1 MPTAKLAAYAQ
12 LAEETAGRIT
22 HSHQEWT
29 GFLQTAA
36 RLYKYPYHEQLM
48 IYAQRPEATACA
60 EYEIWNKAMRRYV
73 RRGSRGIAL
82 IDTAS
87 DMPKLRYVF
96 DIADTGGRE
105 NSRRPF
111 LWELT
116 EQNTPAAMN
125 ALENGYDV
133 PASEGLER
141 QLHAIASE
149 LSQVYW
155 IDHQGEILDIVDG
168 SYLEGYDEFNVGA
181 SFRKAVSVSLEYA
194 LLSRCGLS
202 PDERFIHEDFLPM
215 DELYMAGQQERR
227 VLAQDL
233 LYLRRDFSEEG
244 RKPGF
249 LQTLDAYNEIGFPE
263 GVEKL
268 GGALEQAEFRHTLKK
283 ELEALAQGYSQNP
296 NLLSYRN
303 HQPVRLLER
312 LGELDWPRKE
322 YESTLLESS
331 ALQGFITRDETDAE
345 LARGSGIENG
355 RSRIASFF
363 SQAHTDKEKADF
375 LKNEYGIG
383 GHSHALSG
391 VSGSHEEHDAK
402 GIRLQKPG
410 CADVL
415 LKWPEVARRIDALIA
430 QRRYL
435 PEKEKAVPS
444 RTAITKEDIQSKVLQ
459 ADTHGKPRSS

>member
-202 PDERFIHEDFLPM
+202 PNERFIHEDFLPIFDWNTPEATATLGTAVSEM
-215 DELYMAGQQERR
+215 
-227 VLAQDL
+227 
-233 LYLRRDFSEEG
+233 SEEVL
-244 RKPGF
+244 R
-249 LQTLDAYNEIGFPE
+249 AIEISVRNYERSMENERAE
-263 GVEKL
+263 L
-268 GGALEQAEFRHTLKK
+268 QAERGLPDSLPDHG
-283 ELEALAQGYSQNP
+283 ANGASHRQ
-296 NLLSYRN
+296 
-303 HQPVRLLER
+303 VRQDR
-312 LGELDWPRKE
+312 RSFPC
-322 YESTLLESS
+322 
-331 ALQGFITRDETDAE
+331 AF
-345 LARGSGIENG
+345 G
-355 RSRIASFF
+355 RF
-363 SQAHTDKEKADF
+363 
-375 LKNEYGIG
+375 
-383 GHSHALSG
+383 
-391 VSGSHEEHDAK
+391 
-402 GIRLQKPG
+402 
-410 CADVL
+410 
-415 LKWPEVARRIDALIA
+415 
-430 QRRYL
+430 
-435 PEKEKAVPS
+435 
-444 RTAITKEDIQSKVLQ
+444 
-459 ADTHGKPRSS
+459 GKP

>member
-149 LSQVYW
+149 LSQRLLGRPSSRRFSTSLTVR
-155 IDHQGEILDIVDG
+155 
-168 SYLEGYDEFNVGA
+168 YLEGYDEVAIGA

-194 LLSRCGLS
+194 LRSRCGLAQRGALH
-202 PDERFIHEDFLPM
+202 PRGLPSHLRL
-215 DELYMAGQQERR
+215 EYPRR
-227 VLAQDL
+227 HGAALGTAVSEM
-233 LYLRRDFSEEG
+233 SEEVL
-244 RKPGF
+244 RAIEISIRNYERSMENERAE
-249 LQTLDAYNEIGFPE
+249 LQAERGLPDSLPDHGANGASHRQVRQDAPDVPE
-263 GVEKL
+263 GM
-268 GGALEQAEFRHTLKK
+268 
-283 ELEALAQGYSQNP
+283 P
-296 NLLSYRN
+296 C
-303 HQPVRLLER
+303 
-312 LGELDWPRKE
+312 GE
-322 YESTLLESS
+322 
-331 ALQGFITRDETDAE
+331 
-345 LARGSGIENG
+345 
-355 RSRIASFF
+355 
-363 SQAHTDKEKADF
+363 
-375 LKNEYGIG
+375 
-383 GHSHALSG
+383 
-391 VSGSHEEHDAK
+391 
-402 GIRLQKPG
+402 
-410 CADVL
+410 
-415 LKWPEVARRIDALIA
+415 
-430 QRRYL
+430 RRYL
-435 PEKEKAVPS
+435 P
-444 RTAITKEDIQSKVLQ
+444 
-459 ADTHGKPRSS
+459 